1 VSKSPCYT
9 RRWKLTSPRI
19 DFFASPI
26 VEEREGI
33 SKFGPKFDMLSGF
46 EDNTMDPMFNIT
58 TLLYSEAFNRAR
70 NIYLQRATS
79 LLNEETEQ
87 RLRILTDDLK
97 DLLFQLDPTAQG
109 AHALVWP
116 YFVVTAESREIGF
129 RHYFRDKLQYIW
141 ETTGYR
147 NVQVAIGALPEIWRK
162 QKIERW
168 DISLDANKNGYH
180 VTIGPSNSTQSN
192 VTINE

>member
-1 VSKSPCYT
+1 M
-9 RRWKLTSPRI
+9 
-19 DFFASPI
+19 
-26 VEEREGI
+26 
-33 SKFGPKFDMLSGF
+33 FD
-46 EDNTMDPMFNIT
+46 IA

-70 NIYLQRATS
+70 NIYLQRASS

-87 RLRILTDDLK
+87 RMGILTDDLK

-116 YFVVTAESREIGF
+116 YFVVAAESREIDF

-147 NVQVAIGALPEIWRK
+147 NVHVAIMALPEIWRK
-162 QKIERW
+162 QTTERW
-168 DISLDANKNGYH
+168 TSVLTRIKT
-180 VTIGPSNSTQSN
+180 VIM
-192 VTINE
+192 